1 MAGNHQHQ
9 HHHHQHIREFS
20 AVILGAGGVGKSA
33 LTLRFMKGYFHEAYD
48 PTIEEAYRRHIT
60 LDDET
65 SRLEVVDTA
74 GAEQFVALH
83 DLYIKAGRGFILAF
97 SLTDQSTLRE
107 IEALREQILRLK
119 GDRVPIVVVGTKSD
133 LLEERQVDRD
143 QMMNISLGWGV
154 PIYETSAKKN
164 WHVTD
169 AFDDLLRQM
178 RARYP
183 AVPRKKKRDKPKSGG
198 ESSGRHDSHGHA
210 HHTSKD
216 GGGGTDGRESPKPDK
231 CVIV

>member
-1 MAGNHQHQ
+1 MAAPPP
-9 HHHHQHIREFS
+9 IREFS

-48 PTIEEAYRRHIT
+48 PTIEETYRRNVV

-65 SRLEVVDTA
+65 SRLEVLDTA
-74 GAEQFVALH
+74 GTEQFVALH

-97 SLTDQSTLRE
+97 SLTDQSSLKE
-107 IEALREQILRLK
+107 IEVLREQIVRLK

-133 LLEERQVDRD
+133 LVEERQVDRD

-164 WHVTD
+164 WHVKD
-169 AFDDLLRQM
+169 AFEDLVRQM
-178 RARYP
+178 RIRYP
-183 AVPRKKKRDKPKSGG
+183 NVPRTRRKG
-198 ESSGRHDSHGHA
+198 SGRSRTESARTHGHPPA
-210 HHTSKD
+210 QSSVHY
-216 GGGGTDGRESPKPDK
+216 GDGRESPKPDK
-231 CVIV
+231 CVAM